1 MLDLFILCVLYDH
14 ACHDRHM
21 NIKVQLVEISPFL
34 SSCRLSTQAQ
44 IIGLVASVF
53 TWAICSP
60 VYFGHMCL
68 VPVEVPEVGT
78 RSHETEVMK
87 AVSHHVDADNA
98 VLVQTV
104 AIAFT
109 QRAISPALSSIFE
122 L

>member
-1 MLDLFILCVLYDH
+1 
-14 ACHDRHM
+14 
-21 NIKVQLVEISPFL
+21 
-34 SSCRLSTQAQ
+34 
-44 IIGLVASVF
+44 
-53 TWAICSP
+53 
-60 VYFGHMCL
+60 MCL

-78 RSHETEVMK
+78 RSHETEVIK